1 MTKTTQLWVVFCLCA
16 FLYNLLIE
24 LQLVFLLLKWKKLML
39 HFIPVFKTKSCFDYF
54 GLFFM
59 LLFILI
65 SSCNRNTKIE
75 KQDKSSE
82 NKKVF
87 SKVSAEESGLFFKN
101 TIKEDIS
108 TMENLFN
115 YDYFYNGAGVGI
127 ADLNNDGLNDVFF
140 CGNQVENKLF
150 INNGQLNF
158 TDISKKANI
167 NNGKNWA
174 NGITF
179 VDINNDGWLD
189 IYISQ
194 GGPKSRQERKNLLFI
209 NQKDETFKEEAE
221 DYGLADTGI
230 STQSVFF
237 DFDNDN
243 DLDCLVMNENE
254 FYGVDPVNLYKL
266 VNKDKESKYYNSSH
280 LYRNDNGKFIDVTG
294 EAGIESPIFGL
305 GLTVSDINNDGWLD
319 FYIASDYYIPDALF
333 INNKNGSFSNKIK
346 QYTNHISFYGM
357 GMDIADINN
366 DLKQDIFVLDMAA
379 NDHIRSKTLMASM
392 NTHKFDYLVNKAGF
406 HHQYMYNSLQL
417 QTADLKF
424 SNISQAVSIANTDW
438 SWSVLMSDFNHDTHK
453 DVFITN
459 GYRRYAL
466 DNDLQNKVYQ
476 AKKQY
481 RGNVPLQV
489 KKQLYESMPSE
500 KLPNIL
506 YQNKGNLK
514 FKEVAKEWGLADFSF
529 SNGAAQGDLD
539 NDGDLDLVVNNID
552 DQCFLYQNLTVD
564 NGNSNYIK
572 VHPKGT
578 LSESFARVTINYAG
592 KSQML
597 ETRRVRGYRSSHE
610 NLAHFGLGKHS
621 VIDTITVTWP
631 SGEIEKKYNVPA
643 NDIVIFLKE
652 DAKKIINPNKNINQQ
667 IFKPVNNA
675 DIGLDFT
682 HKENV
687 YDDFEKEILLP
698 YKQSTQGPYMAKG
711 DANGDG
717 LEDVYIGGASG
728 QSGQLYLQTD
738 SGNFYKKKIEAF
750 TLDRSYEDMQSIFFD
765 FDNDKDLD
773 LFIVSGGN
781 EFANSSSLY
790 ADRLYINDG
799 SGNYSKAKIDELTI
813 NPKSGKSVD
822 VIDFDK
828 DGDLDILVG
837 NRIIAQSY
845 PNFVPSTLWKN
856 DNGNLKDVTKIIAPE
871 LLSFGIINDVIATD
885 FDSDGW
891 TDFIAIGEWS
901 EIGIFKNRKGVFSKQ
916 INQNEIANT
925 KGWWFTIQETDI
937 NNDGLPDYILG
948 NAGLNIKFKAS
959 SKKPFKVFANDF
971 DNNGTPDIVL
981 SKEYNGQYVPVR
993 GRECSSQQM
1002 PFIQQKFD
1010 TYSKFANANLLDIYG
1025 DELNNAYVGEVN
1037 EFKSILLVNKGEGN
1051 FEKTMLPIEAQLFPI
1066 MKVVFKDLNGD
1077 GYEDA
1082 IIGGNIYETEVET
1095 PRLDAFSGLALLSN
1109 GTTGYYP
1116 MPWSESGILFN
1127 GNIKDLTL
1135 IDRPKKNML
1144 LIASQNNGPLEI
1156 YSFK

>member
-1 MTKTTQLWVVFCLCA
+1 MPQL
-16 FLYNLLIE
+16 
-24 LQLVFLLLKWKKLML
+24 
-39 HFIPVFKTKSCFDYF
+39 IPVFKTNSFLNFF
-54 GLFFM
+54 GLSFLIVFT
-59 LLFILI
+59 LI
-65 SSCNRNTKIE
+65 SSCKQNEETKQQE
-75 KQDKSSE
+75 KSL
-82 NKKVF
+82 NNNKVF
-87 SKVSAEESGLFFKN
+87 SKISSEESGLFFQN
-101 TIKEDIS
+101 TIVENVS

-150 INNGQLNF
+150 INNGQLSF

-167 NNGKNWA
+167 NNGKNWS

-209 NQKDETFKEEAE
+209 NQKDETFKEVAE

-254 FYGVDPVNLYKL
+254 LYGVDPVNLYKL
-266 VNKDKESKYYNSSH
+266 ANKDKESKYYNSSH
-280 LYRNDNGKFIDVTG
+280 LYRNDNGKFFDVTR

-346 QYTNHISFYGM
+346 EYTRHISFYGM

-392 NTHKFDYLVNKAGF
+392 NTNRFDYLVNKAGF

-424 SNISQAVSIANTDW
+424 SNASQATSMGNTDW
-438 SWSVLMSDFNHDTHK
+438 SWSVLMSDFNHDSYK

-476 AKKQY
+476 AKIQY

-500 KLPNIL
+500 KLPNVL
-506 YQNKGNLK
+506 YQNTGNLK
-514 FKEVAKEWGLADFSF
+514 FKEVAKEWGIADFSF

-564 NGNSNYIK
+564 KGNSNYIR
-572 VHPKGT
+572 VLPKDS
-578 LSESFARVTINYAG
+578 LSESFAKVTINYAG
-592 KSQML
+592 QSQMQ

-610 NLAHFGLGKHS
+610 TLAHFGLGQHS
-621 VIDTITVTWP
+621 VVDTITVTWP
-631 SGEIEKKYNVPA
+631 NGEIEKKYNIVA

-652 DAKKIINPNKNINQQ
+652 DAKKVIKPNKDTNQQ
-667 IFKPVNNA
+667 IFKPVKNV
-675 DIGLDFT
+675 DIGLDFV

-698 YKQSTQGPYMAKG
+698 YKQSTQGPYMARA

-717 LEDVYIGGASG
+717 LEDIYIGGASG
-728 QSGQLYLQTD
+728 QSGELYIQTD
-738 SGNFYKKKIEAF
+738 SGGFSKKKIEAF
-750 TLDRSYEDMQSIFFD
+750 ALDKSYEDMQSIFFD

-773 LFIVSGGN
+773 LFVVSGGN
-781 EFANSSSLY
+781 EFANFSSLY
-790 ADRLYINDG
+790 ADRLYINNG
-799 SGNYSKAKIDELTI
+799 SANFSKAKIDELTI

-845 PNFVPSTLWKN
+845 PNFAPSTLWEN
-856 DNGNLKDVTKIIAPE
+856 DNGKLRDVTKAIVPE
-871 LLSFGIINDVIATD
+871 LLSFGIVNDIIATD

-891 TDFIAIGEWS
+891 TDFIAVGEWS
-901 EIGIFKNRKGVFSKQ
+901 GIGLFDNKKGKFSKQ
-916 INQNEIANT
+916 TIQNEIINT
-925 KGWWFTIQETDI
+925 RGWWFTIQETDI

-948 NAGLNIKFKAS
+948 NAGLNIKFKANA
-959 SKKPFKVFANDF
+959 KKPFKVYANDF

-1002 PFIQQKFD
+1002 PFIQQKFE

-1025 DELNNAYVGEVN
+1025 DELNDAYVGEVN
-1037 EFKSILLVNKGEGN
+1037 EFNSILLINKGNGT
-1051 FEKTMLPIEAQLFPI
+1051 FKKSILPIEAQLFPI

-1082 IIGGNIYETEVET
+1082 IVGGNIYETEVET

-1109 GTTGYYP
+1109 GSTGYHP
-1116 MPWSESGILFN
+1116 IPWSVSGILFN
-1127 GNIKDLTL
+1127 GNVKDLAL
-1135 IDRPKKNML
+1135 IDSPKNKL
-1144 LIASQNNGPLEI
+1144 LIASTNNGPLEV
-1156 YSFK
+1156 YSFKE